1 MCDSDCGERPN
12 NPLRQPIINSPYE
25 APCWHYRVDRQGV
38 AILGDANPGRR
49 PSEAY
54 VSPVP
59 LPTGQQ
65 PLLLRNQSRVLRGT
79 EDPLASMAHVNDL
92 RERVNAWRRE
102 GYPGTTDITRTLL
115 RYWEDPE
122 RSRRLYFAQ
131 LEAVRTLIYLIEAV
145 TDDDMNLFIE
155 SVNAEYNDNMPRIA
169 VKMATGVGKTVVMA
183 MTALWQAANH
193 WEYPADERFTN
204 RFVAVTPG
212 ITVRDR
218 LLSGLRADSVDQND
232 VYLEMDLLP
241 PVGEYR
247 KRINSAQIEV
257 MNFHKFIP
265 RKADMMRVSAVGKAV
280 SGYEDKRESEAEA
293 LTRALGDLLEYGGA
307 PVMVLNDEGHHCHKG
322 GGKDREGREA
332 IIWYSGIQVLHKSS
346 RLHSVVDFSAT
357 PSFISGGSK
366 LKGKLFPW
374 VASDYSIV
382 DAIEAGIVKIPR
394 APVFD
399 NLSPEEMPIYR
410 DIYNQTDDIKRGF
423 SEDRINSDL
432 ESALRTMYTDY
443 ERESESWSNSR
454 RDSKVPSLIISVN
467 SIANANGL
475 YRYIAGYPSEVKEMF
490 VPGRLGDLL
499 SNYDANGRSYSEPRT
514 ILMHD
519 GIESSEGELTT
530 LGRPISVLADLYR
543 SRFPNAVL
551 SEDRR
556 DKRRLSE
563 GDNKEVLRRVLNT
576 VGKPGEPGGRVRCV
590 VSVRVISEGWDAR
603 TVTHMV
609 GFRAFSSQLLCEQ
622 IGGRTLRRRI
632 YEVDEETQRFPPEY
646 STVVGVPWSYV
657 PPGGPNDVEP
667 VCDVRPAYTVGI
679 VPGRARHRVR
689 WPNVIGYEAFGGAEE
704 LSIGVEDWSEVP
716 SFELS
721 PANQLEVVASALVGE
736 RGTLKSNPV
745 DFRRI
750 AFLAS
755 AHYVRLL
762 STEQEGS
769 ANIDRGELFRQS
781 LRTISRASSRG
792 ILVTQSG
799 HVYDEATLEDTEN
812 LVNWLEEATQT
823 GERARARDVQ
833 ALLDDNVSWRFT
845 VPFEEYETRRKD
857 VCETLKSEISH
868 AVCDSGWEVQ
878 VAQALDRRDDVI
890 GWVRNERLGWQIPWL
905 DPSTNAWRRY
915 HPDFVV
921 RIDRENGGILNV
933 VIEVKGR
940 EDKDDLVKKRYAEEY
955 WIPSVNKHSEL
966 RRHGKWTYIY
976 VTNPSSIHRMI
987 NEAKERDS

>member
-1 MCDSDCGERPN
+1 M
-12 NPLRQPIINSPYE
+12 
-25 APCWHYRVDRQGV
+25 
-38 AILGDANPGRR
+38 
-49 PSEAY
+49 
-54 VSPVP
+54 SPVP

-79 EDPLASMAHVNDL
+79 EDPLASMAHVNEL
-92 RERVNAWRRE
+92 RERVDSWRRE

-122 RSRRLYFAQ
+122 RDRRLYFAQ
-131 LEAVRTLIYLIEAV
+131 LEAVRTLIYLLESV
-145 TDDDMNLFIE
+145 TDDGMNLFLE

-183 MTALWQAANH
+183 MTALWQAANR

-232 VYLEMDLLP
+232 VYSEMDLLP

-247 KRINSAQIEV
+247 RRINSAQIEV
-257 MNFHKFIP
+257 INFQRFIP
-265 RKADMMRVSAVGKAV
+265 RKADLMGVSTVGKAV
-280 SGYEDKRESEAEA
+280 SGYEDRRESEAEA

-332 IIWYSGIQVLHKSS
+332 MVWYSGIHVLHKSS
-346 RLHSVVDFSAT
+346 RLHSVVDYSAT

-399 NLSPEEMPIYR
+399 NQSQEDVPIFR
-410 DIYNQTDDIKRGF
+410 DIYNQTNDIKSGF
-423 SEDRINSDL
+423 SEERINSDL
-432 ESALRTMYTDY
+432 ESALRTMYADY

-454 RDSKVPSLIISVN
+454 TDSKVPSLVISVN
-467 SIANANGL
+467 SIVNANGL
-475 YRYIAGYPSEVKEMF
+475 YRYIAGYPSEAEGAY

-499 SNYDANGRSYSEPRT
+499 SNYDANGRAYSEPRT

-519 GIESSEGELTT
+519 GIESSEGGLNA
-530 LGRPISVLADLYR
+530 LGRPIRVLADLYR

-556 DKRRLSE
+556 DKRSLSE
-563 GDNKEVLRRVLNT
+563 GDDKEVLRRVLNT
-576 VGKPGEPGGRVRCV
+576 VGKPGEPGGRVRCI
-590 VSVRVISEGWDAR
+590 VSVRIISEGWDAR

-632 YEVDEETQRFPPEY
+632 YEVDEDTQRFLPEY

-657 PPGGPNDVEP
+657 PPSGADDVEP
-667 VCDVRPAYTVGI
+667 DSDIRPTYTVGL

-689 WPNVIGYEAFGGAEE
+689 WPNVIGYEAFGDAEE
-704 LSIGVEDWSEVP
+704 LIIGVENWSEIP
-716 SFELS
+716 SLTLS
-721 PANQLEVVASALVGE
+721 PTNQIEVVAGALVGE

-755 AHYVRLL
+755 AKYVHLL
-762 STEQEGS
+762 RREQEGS
-769 ANIDRGELFRQS
+769 VSINRGELFRQA
-781 LRTISRASSRG
+781 LRTISRARSRG
-792 ILVTQSG
+792 ILLTQNG
-799 HVYDEATLEDTEN
+799 RVYDDAMSDDTDK
-812 LVNWLEEATQT
+812 LVNWLEEATRT
-823 GERARARDVQ
+823 GERARAREVQ
-833 ALLDDNVSWRFT
+833 AILDDNVTWRFT

-878 VAQALDRRDDVI
+878 VAQELDRRDDVI

-905 DPSTNAWRRY
+905 DPSANAWRRY

-921 RIDRENGGILNV
+921 RIDLGDGGILNV
-933 VIEVKGR
+933 VIEVKGQ
-940 EDKDDLVKKRYAEEY
+940 EDEDTLMKKRYAEEY
-955 WIPSVNKHSEL
+955 WIPSVNEHTEL
-966 RRHGKWTYIY
+966 QQHGKWTYIY
-976 VTNPSSIHRMI
+976 VTDPSTIHSMI
-987 NEAKERDS
+987 NETKERDF